1 MAVSFYSPLGFNSTL
16 QAKYQSV
23 SRFSAGASTPA
34 VTQFTSL
41 SGKFGPR
48 RHVNRRGWGLCFCVT
63 DSNQLTT
70 ETDDKASETS
80 STSPSEDPLPAVSS
94 SSLGSS
100 ANNSQFQTSAIDQP
114 SSQTSEASN
123 GSSVTSGQKQ
133 EESSPPTN
141 SQVKSKR
148 LPLTAR
154 ERLRAAK
161 VLSRYN
167 TESKPARKKSDRSK
181 TVLDAARASE
191 GGKGRSGLPQAP
203 TNIFDDSKRGMPKD
217 GLTWDFPGGA
227 DLFLIIFSFVF
238 ISTVMFATTY
248 FVWKVGAIHFNEN

>member
-1 MAVSFYSPLGFNSTL
+1 MAVSFNSVLGFNSTL
-16 QAKYQSV
+16 QAKYQNV
-23 SRFSAGASTPA
+23 SRFSAGASTPT
-34 VTQFTSL
+34 VTQFTS
-41 SGKFGPR
+41 SFGTFRSR
-48 RHVNRRGWGLCFCVT
+48 RHINQKRWGLCLSVA

-70 ETDDKASETS
+70 ETGDKASETT

-94 SSLGSS
+94 SSLGTS
-100 ANNSQFQTSAIDQP
+100 ANDSQFQTSAIDEP
-114 SSQTSEASN
+114 SSQTSKASN
-123 GSSVTSGQKQ
+123 GSSVNSSQKQ
-133 EESSPPTN
+133 EEASPPPN
-141 SQVKSKR
+141 SQSKSKR
-148 LPLTAR
+148 SPLTAR

-181 TVLDAARASE
+181 TVLDAARASD
-191 GGKGRSGLPQAP
+191 GGKRRSGLPQAP

-227 DLFLIIFSFVF
+227 DLFLIVFSFVF